1 MKLCFRGNLIL
12 VIIASYTLILELVNR
27 SPFVL
32 NDCAVIAKK
41 YGFKLNLGKK
51 GLGYFSLEL
60 KFWHP
65 RSEMSLGP
73 YFLLL
78 HFFSAIDSCFFICFC
93 CWSTITALF
102 FYVLVKVKVTKNYIC
117 RFLCA
122 WSCGAG
128 GQRTH
133 RSRKREARRSLFIFF
148 QSILHGDKKKFSPPM
163 DQKYSILLCNNH
175 KRIQI
180 A

>member
-1 MKLCFRGNLIL
+1 MQKLLEVAQFKAIRGNLIL

-78 HFFSAIDSCFFICFC
+78 HFFLRLILVFSSAS
-93 CWSTITALF
+93 A
-102 FYVLVKVKVTKNYIC
+102 
-117 RFLCA
+117 
-122 WSCGAG
+122 AG
-128 GQRTH
+128 RQ
-133 RSRKREARRSLFIFF
+133 
-148 QSILHGDKKKFSPPM
+148 
-163 DQKYSILLCNNH
+163 
-175 KRIQI
+175 
-180 A
+180 